1 MGDRARTTR
10 STLECDASKGQ
21 SEQERKPNSAKAQGC
36 AQRQQ
41 CGTCVQAL
49 VVEERPNEWGV
60 GTTPS
65 DPASAVELHFGL
77 TAYLKAALHICAR
90 FRALHLFTKLSALL
104 ACGNGSFNG
113 IGSPK
118 KSQRGPHP
126 SATLNS
132 SKLFFGTRLRTS
144 L

>member
-1 MGDRARTTR
+1 MGAPPSEARTTSQELEDRARTTR

-65 DPASAVELHFGL
+65 DPASAVELHFGHEGEDWQ
-77 TAYLKAALHICAR
+77 AW
-90 FRALHLFTKLSALL
+90 
-104 ACGNGSFNG
+104 
-113 IGSPK
+113 
-118 KSQRGPHP
+118 
-126 SATLNS
+126 
-132 SKLFFGTRLRTS
+132 
-144 L
+144 